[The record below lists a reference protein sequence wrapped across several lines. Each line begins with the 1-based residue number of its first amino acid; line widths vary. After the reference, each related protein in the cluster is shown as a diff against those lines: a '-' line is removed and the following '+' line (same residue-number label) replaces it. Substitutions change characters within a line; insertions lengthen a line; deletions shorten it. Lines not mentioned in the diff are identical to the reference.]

1 MARSSIVAA
10 LTKGEVKVR
19 VKVEFAVE
27 YRRVKDGCTVAAHVR
42 ISTQL
47 PWISQ
52 VTFWHFTA
60 VDHET
65 RNPITAPG
73 DSAFLHFG
81 HSTSKNEAEL
91 KVTILL
97 LAILLCAP
105 TNYFHNSSLPLT
117 RMGQKVVVRAAI
129 RARVYGD
136 DVAIAPCERN
146 TYRYYSTGI

>member
-1 MARSSIVAA
+1 M
-10 LTKGEVKVR
+10 KVR

-27 YRRVKDGCTVAAHVR
+27 YRRVKDGCTVAAHVQ

-52 VTFWHFTA
+52 VMFWHFTA
-60 VDHET
+60 VEHET

-91 KVTILL
+91 KI
-97 LAILLCAP
+97 AI
-105 TNYFHNSSLPLT
+105 SLT
-117 RMGQKVVVRAAI
+117 
-129 RARVYGD
+129 
-136 DVAIAPCERN
+136 ERIVMC
-146 TYRYYSTGI
+146 TY